1 MKVQTKRHDRLT
13 FLKSKVNIETVID
26 VGVQEC
32 TPYLMKAFPEKKHVL
47 FEMIDDWKQTINDN
61 YKDIEYDLYTVALS
75 DVTGEMHRKVEPF
88 HLKKLQ
94 EPTRKIDYF
103 RLDDILPNEPA
114 PYLIKIDVDGD
125 ELKVITGALRTLQKA
140 SVVIIEGRLHGP
152 INMLAVMNFMAGVHF
167 KLWDMF
173 NFMCHDDGQLEQCE
187 LVFLSRVVYR
197 KATVL

>member
-1 MKVQTKRHDRLT
+1 LKVQTKRHDRLT

-94 EPTRKIDYF
+94 EPTRK
-103 RLDDILPNEPA
+103 
-114 PYLIKIDVDGD
+114 
-125 ELKVITGALRTLQKA
+125 
-140 SVVIIEGRLHGP
+140 
-152 INMLAVMNFMAGVHF
+152 
-167 KLWDMF
+167 
-173 NFMCHDDGQLEQCE
+173 
-187 LVFLSRVVYR
+187 
-197 KATVL
+197 